1 MECLRF
7 ILESMGDGLIATDL
21 NGHVILMNQVAEEL
35 TGWKKEEAIG
45 NPVSKIYHIINEAT
59 KEPVTN
65 PVEKVLIENKVKN
78 LANHTLLI
86 AKDGKTI
93 AIADSAMPIRSTD
106 DTPEGIV
113 LVFRDVTKERKTAA
127 RLKQSEAKYKKLALE
142 YEKAFNGTQ
151 DAMCI
156 IDVTVKDNKPEF
168 GYRRF
173 NMSAITEFSILN
185 EDFAFD
191 EINRFFSDEV
201 TEFTTPKQLY
211 GATIG
216 TKIEKYCHDCYTS
229 KKNISFKYEQNA
241 KVWHTVLVPI
251 IENRRVNQIVSSSRD
266 ITHQHQAEKEIKYL
280 SYHDTLTGLHNRA
293 YLDQQLTDPDIKN
306 KLPMSIIVG
315 DVNGLKLANDAF
327 GHHEGDKLLRRTA
340 DILKCACRK
349 DDIIARC
356 GGDEFT
362 IILPKTT
369 ERDAMKIIRRIKKE
383 CLQYAHEIIQPS
395 IALGITTK
403 KNDDEDIYDLIKVAE
418 SRMYTNKLLEGKSAR
433 SSIISSLKRTV
444 WEKNHETGDHTQR
457 LQELALGV
465 GTLLGMSSNELDEL
479 NLLAALHDIGKVGIP
494 DHILLKPGPLSTI
507 EWDTMKKHCE
517 IGYRIAQSSP
527 DLTPIAT
534 GIFTH
539 HERWDGTGYPQ
550 GLQGKEIPLIARIIA
565 VVDAYDV
572 MTHERPYKKAVSHIE
587 AIKELK
593 RCAGQ
598 QFDSKIVALF
608 IASLTKPDWI
618 V

>member
-1 MECLRF
+1 MERLRF

-21 NGHVILMNQVAEEL
+21 NGHVTLMNRAAENL

-45 NPVSKIYHIINEAT
+45 SPISNVYHIINEET
-59 KEPVTN
+59 KEPVTH
-65 PVEKVLIENKVKN
+65 PVEKVLTENKVKN
-78 LANHTLLI
+78 LANHTILI
-86 AKDGKTI
+86 AKNGQEI
-93 AIADSAMPIRSTD
+93 GIADSAMPIKGTD

-113 LVFRDVTKERKTAA
+113 LIFQDVTKERKAEA

-156 IDVTVKDNKPEF
+156 IDVTTKNDKPEF
-168 GYRRF
+168 CYRRF

-185 EDFAFD
+185 EDFALD
-191 EINRFFSDEV
+191 EISRFFSNKV

-211 GATIG
+211 GETIG
-216 TKIEKYCHDCYTS
+216 TKIESYCIDCYYC
-229 KKNISFKYEQNA
+229 KKNISFKYEQNG
-241 KVWHTVLVPI
+241 KTWHTVLVPI
-251 IENRRVNQIVSSSRD
+251 IENCRVNQIVSSSRD
-266 ITHQHQAEKEIKYL
+266 ITHQHKAEKEIKYL
-280 SYHDTLTGLHNRA
+280 SYHDTLTGLYNRA
-293 YLDQQLTDPDIKN
+293 YLDKQLSNPDMEN
-306 KLPMSIIVG
+306 KLPVSIIVG

-327 GHHEGDKLLRRTA
+327 GHYEGDKLLIRTA

-349 DDIIARC
+349 GDIISRC

-362 IILPKTT
+362 ILLPKTT
-369 ERDAMKIIRRIKKE
+369 EKDTMKIIQQVKME
-383 CLQYAHEIIQPS
+383 CHKYADEIIQPS
-395 IALGITTK
+395 IALGAITK
-403 KNDDEDIYDLIKVAE
+403 KDHGQDIYELVKMAE
-418 SRMYTNKLLEGKSAR
+418 NRMYRNKLLEGKSAR

-494 DHILLKPGPLSTI
+494 DHILLKPGPLSDI

-539 HERWDGTGYPQ
+539 HERWDGRGYPQ
-550 GLQGKEIPLIARIIA
+550 GLQGEDIPLIARIIA

-572 MTHERPYKKAVSHIE
+572 MLNERPYKKAISHNE

-593 RCAGQ
+593 RCAGS
-598 QFDSKIVALF
+598 QFDPKIVDLF
-608 IASLTKPDWI
+608 ITSLTKPAWI